1 MMMQFAWLS
10 WLGTSLLLL
19 MLWSAMALLPRVLG
33 VGILSYRSAHIVE
46 LLPRE
51 LSNFGEASVVVVC
64 LGLQLGV
71 LFVVRRSCFCV
82 LES

>member
-1 MMMQFAWLS
+1 
-10 WLGTSLLLL
+10 

-71 LFVVRRSCFCV
+71 LFVVRSCSSNSLARSD
-82 LES
+82 SRWS